1 MSLLSQVH
9 GLLTGLTNLYPPE
22 EDHQVSIQLHAT
34 NPGGLQF
41 SFWDSRGELVIRLE
55 PEELEEDL
63 ETLLEGV
70 VELLE
75 REVDG
80 T

>member
-1 MSLLSQVH
+1 MSLLSQIH
-9 GLLTGLTNLYPPE
+9 GLLTGLTDLYPPE

-41 SFWDSRGELVIRLE
+41 SFWDSRGELVIRFE

-63 ETLLEGV
+63 EVLLEEV
-70 VELLE
+70 IKHLE
-75 REVDG
+75 REVKE

>member
-1 MSLLSQVH
+1 MSLLTQVH

-22 EDHQVSIQLHAT
+22 RDRLVSIQLHAT
-34 NPGGLQF
+34 NPGGLQI
-41 SFWDSRGELVIRLE
+41 SFWDSRGELVIRFE

-63 ETLLEGV
+63 ESLLEKSI
-70 VELLE
+70 ELLE
-75 REVDG
+75 REVEE